1 MPVLLFCPFVCH
13 HDYPKTT
20 DPMFLKFVRVMG
32 HGQEKSLL
40 KFGIDQNGLFK
51 LDGFQICMS

>member
-1 MPVLLFCPFVCH
+1 
-13 HDYPKTT
+13 
-20 DPMFLKFVRVMG
+20 MFLKFVRVMG